1 MDQNGLKLVFLYQKY
16 LFLADI
22 LFAEHMLTDEI
33 ILSAVRLRGS
43 TTSNF
48 ALVGRAG

>member
-22 LFAEHMLTDEI
+22 LFAEHTLPEKI
-33 ILSAVRLRGS
+33 ILNEASLGGS
-43 TTSNF
+43 PAISGTLQ
-48 ALVGRAG
+48 AYK